1 MIGKKIS
8 QKMLKDIINLFIFNS
23 FKETINWS
31 FNNFTNLIFWWKKKY
46 YLIIDWQ
53 VVNEFIKNVKESLK
67 LNIKML
73 SLMV

>member
-1 MIGKKIS
+1 MIGKKIT

-23 FKETINWS
+23 FKETINWNFNK
-31 FNNFTNLIFWWKKKY
+31 FNNFIYGWKKKY

-73 SLMV
+73 SLML